1 MTASSAK
8 AGGLGLSLLSA
19 ASFSMSGSF
28 ARSLT
33 DTGWSPAAAVAI
45 RCAVAALLL
54 VVPAV
59 IEIRAGWSALVRR
72 ARTIVIYGAVTVA
85 GCQVCYFNAIRRIP
99 VGLALLVEYLGIVL
113 IVAWL
118 WWRGQ
123 RPRRLMVIGSLV
135 ALVGLWLTIAPSSDR
150 QLDPVGVLWALGAA
164 VGLATYFILSA
175 NTDDGLP
182 PATLACGGM
191 IVGTAVV
198 IACSWLGIVSLH
210 AGSGAVELAGHRA
223 PLWMPVLGLGLVA
236 TAIPYVTGIQAARRL
251 GPKLA
256 SFVSLSEVL
265 FAVAW
270 AWLLLGELPTLSQL
284 LGGAIIV
291 VGVALVRV
299 DEMLQ

>member
-1 MTASSAK
+1 
-8 AGGLGLSLLSA
+8 
-19 ASFSMSGSF
+19 MSGSF

-54 VVPAV
+54 VVPAA
-59 IEIRAGWSALVRR
+59 IELRARWSVLVRR
-72 ARTIVIYGAVTVA
+72 ARTIAIYGAVTVA
-85 GCQVCYFNAIRRIP
+85 GCQVCYFNAIQRIP

-123 RPRRLMVIGSLV
+123 RPRRLMVVGSLV
-135 ALVGLWLTIAPSSDR
+135 ALAGLWLTIAPSSDR

-175 NTDDGLP
+175 NSDDGLP

-191 IVGTAVV
+191 IVGAAVV
-198 IACSWLGIVSLH
+198 VACGWLGLVSLH
-210 AGSGAVELAGHRA
+210 AGSVAVELAGHRA
-223 PLWMPVLGLGLVA
+223 PLWIPVLGLGLVA
-236 TAIPYVTGIQAARRL
+236 TAIPYVTGILAARRL

-284 LGGAIIV
+284 FGGAIIV
-291 VGVALVRV
+291 VGVAIVRV
-299 DEMLQ
+299 DEVLQ